1 MLHVG
6 GGRGDRAVAIGEIG
20 RCPRERPGPGLDAV
34 RMASVAIGD
43 AAAEPK
49 MEGAGEDPELIGGG
63 ASEVVTEI
71 IPFAIDLV
79 VAMIVF

>member
-20 RCPRERPGPGLDAV
+20 RCPRERPGPGPDAV

-63 ASEVVTEI
+63 ASEVVTEM
-71 IPFAIDLV
+71 IPFAVDLV
-79 VAMIVF
+79 VAMMVL